1 MNNPYQK
8 QILSHML
15 NLMKELLE
23 KMIKQERE
31 IYLKQHNSTKANG
44 YYTRDLY
51 TPIGVI
57 EDLRVARTRDGKFNT
72 TLLPYRKRYTV
83 EFENLVYALFYAGIS
98 TRKISKVLE
107 ALYNME
113 ISHTVASRL
122 ADVAEEEINKWK
134 NRELD
139 SYYPVI
145 FIDATYFPI
154 NRSGVKK
161 EAIYVALGI
170 RRDGRREIL
179 GYDIGGEGESANV
192 WKEMLNNIKMR
203 GVEEVTLIVG
213 DGLTGLKEAIKK
225 VYPGARY
232 QHCIVHAV
240 RNTLTKVRIKD
251 RAEIAQSLR
260 EIYKSRDIEGAREA
274 LERFSERWRKK
285 YPKIVKWWEEREEE
299 LLAYMEFPEE
309 IRRMIYT
316 TNQIERLF
324 KELKRR
330 LKVMEQLQG
339 EKGAEKIIYVILRE
353 LNDRYMS
360 RKLRGFEKAIEDFL
374 ESKGASLESFQT
386 HFT

>member
-1 MNNPYQK
+1 M
-8 QILSHML
+8 
-15 NLMKELLE
+15 
-23 KMIKQERE
+23 
-31 IYLKQHNSTKANG
+31 
-44 YYTRDLY
+44 
-51 TPIGVI
+51 
-57 EDLRVARTRDGKFNT
+57 
-72 TLLPYRKRYTV
+72 
-83 EFENLVYALFYAGIS
+83 FYAGIS

-309 IRRMIYT
+309 IRGMIYT

-339 EKGAEKIIYVILRE
+339 EKGTEKIIYVILRE

-360 RKLRGFEKAIEDFL
+360 RKLRGFEKAVEDFL
-374 ESKGASLESFQT
+374 ESKDATLESFQT
-386 HFT
+386 QFT